1 MSTFPILKFNPQF
14 KSVIWGGQR
23 ITDYK
28 GLPSEDDHIGES
40 WELSCVPG
48 HESIVAEGPLQGVNL
63 HEIMLIHAKEI
74 LGERLLKKY
83 GTEFP
88 LLIKLID
95 SADDLSI
102 QVHPDDILASK
113 RHHCPGKTEMW
124 VSIDPADGAYL
135 YSGFNKVISADEY
148 RSRIEDNTIINT
160 LGKYYPRKGDVFF
173 LPAGRVHSIGKGNF
187 VLEIQQSSDIT
198 YRIYD
203 YDRRDAEGN
212 PRQLHVEE
220 SVAAVNFSDTDGAA
234 PSRIKW
240 IENQEEIIADCDY
253 FTTTAISVKE
263 FADID
268 LSERDSFTIIA
279 AIEGNAQLI
288 DVINESVSLPQGAVA
303 LIPASMPRIQISGN
317 CKIITS
323 YINKYHVQI

>member
-1 MSTFPILKFNPQF
+1 MSTFPILKFEPQF
-14 KSVIWGGQR
+14 KSVLWGGHR

-28 GLPSEDDHIGES
+28 GMAPQGDHIGES

-48 HESIVAEGPLQGVNL
+48 HESIVAEGPFKGKNL
-63 HEIMLIHAKEI
+63 HEIMLSHAKEI
-74 LGERLLKKY
+74 LGERLLKRY

-102 QVHPDDILASK
+102 QVHPDDNLASK

-124 VSIDPADGAYL
+124 VSIAPADGAYL
-135 YSGFNKVISADEY
+135 YSGFNRVISAEEY
-148 RSRIEDNTIINT
+148 RSRIADNTIVDT
-160 LGKYYPRKGDVFF
+160 LGKYYTRKDDVFF

-203 YDRRDAEGN
+203 YDRRDAQGN
-212 PRQLHVEE
+212 ARQLHVEE
-220 SVAAVNFSDTDGAA
+220 SIDAIDFSDIDGAA

-240 IENQEEIIADCDY
+240 FDNHEEIIADCNY
-253 FTTTAISVKE
+253 FTTSAMAVKE
-263 FADID
+263 SATID
-268 LSERDSFTIIA
+268 FSKRDSFTIIA
-279 AIEGNAQLI
+279 SIEGNAQLV
-288 DVINESVSLPQGAVA
+288 DANSEKLSLPQGSVA
-303 LIPASMPRIQISGN
+303 LIPASMPRIQICGA
-317 CKIITS
+317 CKIITT
-323 YINKYHVQI
+323 YIK

>member
-1 MSTFPILKFNPQF
+1 MLPILKFVPQF
-14 KSVIWGGQR
+14 KSVLWGGKR
-23 ITDYK
+23 IASYK
-28 GLPSEDDHIGES
+28 GLPSQGENIGES

-48 HESIVAEGPLQGVNL
+48 HESVVAEGSLKGKNL
-63 HEIMLIHAKEI
+63 HEIMLTDAKEI
-74 LGERLLKKY
+74 LGERLLKRY

-102 QVHPDDILASK
+102 QVHPDDTLAAK

-124 VSIDPADGAYL
+124 VSIAPTDGAYL
-135 YSGFNKVISADEY
+135 YSGFNRVISAEEY
-148 RSRIEDNTIINT
+148 RNRIADNTIVDT
-160 LGKYYPRKGDVFF
+160 LGKYHPQKGDVFF

-203 YDRRDAEGN
+203 YDRRDAQGN
-212 PRQLHVEE
+212 ARQLHVEE
-220 SVAAVNFSDTDGAA
+220 SIDAIDFSDTDGAA

-240 IENQEEIIADCDY
+240 IENQEEIIADCNY
-253 FTTTAISVKE
+253 FTTSAIAVKE
-263 FADID
+263 SACMD
-268 LSERDSFTIIA
+268 LDKRDSFTIIA
-279 AIEGNAQLI
+279 SIDGDAQLV
-288 DVINESVSLPQGAVA
+288 DANNEYISLPQGAVA
-303 LIPASMPRIQISGN
+303 LIPASMPRIQILGN

-323 YINKYHVQI
+323 YIK